1 MNHISTASNSLV
13 MMMVTVV
20 MEGIIPKK
28 IAQEMATR

>member
-28 IAQEMATR
+28 IAQEMATC